1 MNGMPEPHSTTAGII
16 IGGSIGITGSLF
28 GAEIDALLLGMFS
41 AIFVS
46 IWLPT
51 VNNRVKAAAA
61 VAMSSLMA
69 GYGSPVAV
77 AWVAS
82 DQAALAASG
91 SPLRLLMAI
100 AIGAACPTIVPLAI
114 ARLQTIVGGANK

>member
-1 MNGMPEPHSTTAGII
+1 MPEPHSTTAGII
-16 IGGSIGITGSLF
+16 TCGSIGITGSLF
-28 GAEIDALLLGMFS
+28 GAEIDALLLGMCS

-51 VNNRVKAAAA
+51 VNDRVKAAAA

-100 AIGAACPTIVPLAI
+100 AIGAACPTVVPVAI
-114 ARLQTIVGGANK
+114 ARLQSVVGGVAK

>member
-1 MNGMPEPHSTTAGII
+1 MPEPHSTTAGII

-28 GAEIDALLLGMFS
+28 GAEIDALLLGMFA

-51 VNNRVKAAAA
+51 VNDRIKAAAA
-61 VAMSSLMA
+61 VALSSLMA

-77 AWVAS
+77 AWVVS
-82 DQAALAASG
+82 DQAALSSSG

-100 AIGAACPTIVPLAI
+100 AIGAACPTIVPVAI
-114 ARLQTIVGGANK
+114 ARMQSFVGGAAK

>member
-1 MNGMPEPHSTTAGII
+1 MTEPHSTTAGII

-41 AIFVS
+41 AILAS
-46 IWLPT
+46 IMLPA
-51 VNNRVKAAAA
+51 VNDRIKAAAA
-61 VAMSSLMA
+61 VALSSLMA

-100 AIGAACPTIVPLAI
+100 AIGAACPTVVPVAI
-114 ARLQTIVGGANK
+114 SRLQSIVGGSAK

>member
-1 MNGMPEPHSTTAGII
+1 MPEPHSTTAGII

-28 GAEIDALLLGMFS
+28 GAQLDALLLGMFS

-51 VNNRVKAAAA
+51 VNDRIKAAAA

-82 DQAALAASG
+82 DQASLAASG

-100 AIGAACPTIVPLAI
+100 AIGAACPTVVPVAI
-114 ARLQTIVGGANK
+114 ARLQSVVGGAVK

>member
-1 MNGMPEPHSTTAGII
+1 MPEPHSTTAGII

-28 GAEIDALLLGMFS
+28 GAQLDALLIGMFS

-51 VNNRVKAAAA
+51 VNDRVKAAAA

-100 AIGAACPTIVPLAI
+100 AIGAACPTVVPVAI
-114 ARLQTIVGGANK
+114 ARLQSVVGGVAK

>member
-1 MNGMPEPHSTTAGII
+1 MPEPHSTTAGVI

-28 GAEIDALLLGMFS
+28 GAQIDALLLGMFA

-51 VNNRVKAAAA
+51 VNDRIKAAAA
-61 VAMSSLMA
+61 VALSSLMA

-100 AIGAACPTIVPLAI
+100 AIGAACPTVVPVAI
-114 ARLQTIVGGANK
+114 ARLQSVVGGTAK

>member
-1 MNGMPEPHSTTAGII
+1 MPEPHSTTAGII

-28 GAEIDALLLGMFS
+28 GAQIDALLLGMFS

-51 VNNRVKAAAA
+51 VNDRIKAAAA

-82 DQAALAASG
+82 DQAALAAYG

-100 AIGAACPTIVPLAI
+100 AIGAACPTVVPVAI
-114 ARLQTIVGGANK
+114 ARLQSVVGGAAK

>member
-100 AIGAACPTIVPLAI
+100 AIGAACPTVVPVAI
-114 ARLQTIVGGANK
+114 ARLQSVVGGVAK

>member
-1 MNGMPEPHSTTAGII
+1 MPEPHSTTAGVI

-28 GAEIDALLLGMFS
+28 GAQIDALLLGMFA

-51 VNNRVKAAAA
+51 VNDRIKAAAA

-100 AIGAACPTIVPLAI
+100 AIGAACPTVVPVAI
-114 ARLQTIVGGANK
+114 ARLQSVVGGAAK

>member
-1 MNGMPEPHSTTAGII
+1 MPEPHSTTAGII

-46 IWLPT
+46 IWLPA
-51 VNNRVKAAAA
+51 VNDRVKAAAA

-69 GYGSPVAV
+69 GYGSPIAV
-77 AWVAS
+77 AWVSS
-82 DQAALAASG
+82 DQAALAATG

-100 AIGAACPTIVPLAI
+100 AIGAACPTVVPVAI
-114 ARLQTIVGGANK
+114 ARLQSFVGGAAK

>member
-1 MNGMPEPHSTTAGII
+1 MPEPHSTTAGII

-28 GAEIDALLLGMFS
+28 GAQIDALLLGMAA

-51 VNNRVKAAAA
+51 VNDRLKAAAA
-61 VAMSSLMA
+61 VALSSLMA

-77 AWVAS
+77 DWVSS
-82 DQAALAASG
+82 DQAALANTG
-91 SPLRLLMAI
+91 SPLRLLLAL
-100 AIGAACPTIVPLAI
+100 AIGAACPTIVPVAI
-114 ARLQTIVGGANK
+114 ARLQSFVGGAAK

>member
-1 MNGMPEPHSTTAGII
+1 MPEPHSTTAGII
-16 IGGSIGITGSLF
+16 IGGSIGITGSLL
-28 GAEIDALLLGMFS
+28 GAQLDALLLGMCS
-41 AIFVS
+41 AIFAS
-46 IWLPT
+46 IMLPS
-51 VNNRVKAAAA
+51 VNDRTKAAAA
-61 VAMSSLMA
+61 VALSSLMA

-100 AIGAACPTIVPLAI
+100 AIGAACPTVVPVAI
-114 ARLQTIVGGANK
+114 ARLQSVVGGAAK

>member
-1 MNGMPEPHSTTAGII
+1 MPEPHSTTAGII

-28 GAEIDALLLGMFS
+28 GAQIDALLLGMFS

-51 VNNRVKAAAA
+51 VNDRVKAAAA
-61 VAMSSLMA
+61 VGMSSLMA

-82 DQAALAASG
+82 DQAALSAAG

-100 AIGAACPTIVPLAI
+100 AIGAACPTVVPVAI
-114 ARLQTIVGGANK
+114 ARLQSVVGGAAK